1 MGTNQWD
8 NAHMFDARKPAL
20 ASAALLLAL
29 VLALAA
35 LAQIAMA
42 RRAPTR
48 SEAAAISR
56 ALHGSEATGAVHC
69 FHLRRTVV
77 ATGGHWA
84 RTNLVPCNKRRFDS
98 ALAVLQLRKGRWHVR
113 DLGTSGTGCTVA
125 PAKVRRDLG
134 LICP

>member
-1 MGTNQWD
+1 
-8 NAHMFDARKPAL
+8 MFDLRRL
-20 ASAALLLAL
+20 ASALAALLLSL
-29 VLALAA
+29 LAA
-35 LAQIAMA
+35 LALAQGAMA
-42 RRAPTR
+42 HRAPTR

-56 ALHGSEATGAVHC
+56 ALHNSKATGEVHC

-84 RTNLVPCNKRRFDS
+84 RTNLVPCNKRQFDS
-98 ALAVLQLRKGRWHVR
+98 ALAVLQLRNGRWRVR
-113 DLGTSGTGCTVA
+113 DLGTSGAGCTVA